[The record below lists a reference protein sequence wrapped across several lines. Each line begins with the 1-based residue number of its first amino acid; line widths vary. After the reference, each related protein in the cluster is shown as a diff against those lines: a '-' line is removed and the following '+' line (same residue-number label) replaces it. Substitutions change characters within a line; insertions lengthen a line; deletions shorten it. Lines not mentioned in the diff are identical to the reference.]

1 MHHSL
6 VLSLT
11 DGQREPIKKNPQKI
25 YGPLALGRE
34 YSCTS
39 KQDLLKLSSICHYC
53 QNTVYNHMKGKLEH
67 TLAGTFKVQ
76 NHISPKKKRRVHF
89 EDKTLTPNSLS

>member
-39 KQDLLKLSSICHYC
+39 KQDLLKLSSICHNC

-67 TLAGTFKVQ
+67 TLAGHLQGPKS
-76 NHISPKKKRRVHF
+76 HITKKK
-89 EDKTLTPNSLS
+89 KKGSL